1 MKNYVI
7 SLTSSHERR
16 QHICDEFGKQ
26 GIAFEFFDAITPSQ
40 VPLLA
45 KQFGLDIQGAN
56 LTAGE
61 LACLFSHLSLWQHC
75 IDTHLEHIA
84 IFEDDIYLGD
94 NAAQILAQDNWLDA
108 AIDVVKLEFFN
119 PQVLMQKQRLPVHD
133 GRVLRKLQQCHAG
146 TAGYILSRQACRDLL
161 AIAKTRQPI
170 VVDHFLFEFAL
181 DKLNVYQLTPALCI
195 QSDRTNL
202 LPNKQHFQIYTSN
215 LEQDRR
221 VRFNRQAALE
231 QSTKPKPTLIYKIK
245 RELMRVLKQ
254 ILNIKSKI
262 THRVGFR

>member
-7 SLTSSHERR
+7 SLTGSHERR

-26 GIAFEFFDAITPSQ
+26 GIAFEFFDAVTPSQ

-45 KQFGLDIQGAN
+45 KQFGLDIQGVN

-61 LACLFSHLSLWQHC
+61 LACLLSHLSLWQYC
-75 IDTHLEHIA
+75 IDNHLEHIA
-84 IFEDDIYLGD
+84 IFEDDIYLGK
-94 NAAQILAQDNWLDA
+94 NAAQLLTQDNWLDA
-108 AIDVVKLEFFN
+108 AMDVVKLEFFN
-119 PQVLMQKQRLPVHD
+119 PQVRMQKQRLPVHG
-133 GRVLRKLQQCHAG
+133 GRALRKLQQCHVG
-146 TAGYILSRQACRDLL
+146 SAGYILSRQACRDLL

-170 VVDHFLFEFAL
+170 PVDHILFEFAL
-181 DKLNVYQLTPALCI
+181 DKLNVYQLTPALCV
-195 QSDRTNL
+195 QSDRTSL

-221 VRFNRQAALE
+221 ARFNQQAALV
-231 QSTKPKPTLIYKIK
+231 QSTKPKPTPIYKIR

-262 THRVGFR
+262 SHRVGFR